1 MDVVARFIGLK
12 GNFRMKPILH
22 IVKNCNDA
30 QAIRMIE
37 NQSRDNAYGVTA
49 VFVQNGT
56 SPPPLIPNVRVCVLK
71 GDAAD
76 KDSLPGAAKDPIEI
90 IDYNDLLNLIFSVE
104 SIAVW

>member
-1 MDVVARFIGLK
+1 
-12 GNFRMKPILH
+12 MKPILH
-22 IVKNCNDA
+22 IVKNRNDA
-30 QAIRMIE
+30 QAIRIIE

-49 VFVQNGT
+49 VFVQEGT
-56 SPPPLIPNVRVCVLK
+56 SSLPLIPNARVCVLR

-76 KDSLPGAAKDPIEI
+76 KDSPPGAASRNIEM

>member
-1 MDVVARFIGLK
+1 
-12 GNFRMKPILH
+12 MKLILH

-30 QAIRMIE
+30 QAIRVIE
-37 NQSRDNAYGVTA
+37 NQAKDNAYGVTA
-49 VFVQNGT
+49 VFIQEGT
-56 SPPPLIPNVRVCVLK
+56 SSLPLIPNARVCVLR

-76 KDSLPGAAKDPIEI
+76 KDSPPGAASRNIEM

>member
-1 MDVVARFIGLK
+1 
-12 GNFRMKPILH
+12 MKPILH

-49 VFVQNGT
+49 VFVQDGT
-56 SPPPLIPNVRVCVLK
+56 SPPPLIPNARVCVLR
-71 GDAAD
+71 GDVAN
-76 KDSLPGAAKDPIEI
+76 KDSPPGAAKGPVEI
-90 IDYNDLLNLIFSVE
+90 IDYNELLNLIFSVE

>member
-1 MDVVARFIGLK
+1 
-12 GNFRMKPILH
+12 MKPILH

-30 QAIRMIE
+30 QAIRTIE

-49 VFVQNGT
+49 VFVQEGG
-56 SPPPLIPNVRVCVLK
+56 SSPPLIPNARVCVLR
-71 GDAAD
+71 GDNAD
-76 KDSLPGAAKDPIEI
+76 KDSPPEAVSGPIET

>member
-1 MDVVARFIGLK
+1 MGVVARFIGLK

-49 VFVQNGT
+49 VFVQEGT
-56 SPPPLIPNVRVCVLK
+56 SSPPLIPNARVYVLR
-71 GDAAD
+71 GTHAD
-76 KDSLPGAAKDPIEI
+76 KASPSEAASDPIEI
-90 IDYNDLLNLIFSVE
+90 IDYSDLLTLI
-104 SIAVW
+104 